1 MLRSRR
7 LAFAAAAVLV
17 GLTACGSA
25 NSSTT
30 ATKAPVVIH
39 VGASSGAG
47 GGKAES
53 PAADRMMMMQDVTFV
68 YDGAYPDLGDTAQAW
83 SLPAGATPDLARVK
97 KIAALLGAEGDIREL
112 SADQGGGWMVGAA
125 DYSTAT
131 LAVST
136 DGMSSWWFNPAP
148 TADGTATGV
157 GCAAPDSSGGGSA
170 GVDPAAP
177 APPADSV
184 VDEPRPC
191 EAPAP
196 PANVPNK
203 DQALAAATTLF
214 ADTGYDTAS
223 YEFDTYA
230 DEWSANV
237 TAYLLLDGHRSPITM
252 SVGFG
257 AEGAVSWASGNL
269 AVPVAVDGYPLVS
282 GAEAVQRLNDD
293 SGRWGWFG
301 GSPGIMYA
309 ADSGVATG
317 APSPAPVNAAT
328 EAVAPVPPD
337 TAVVDPTP
345 ISQPV
350 CDTATKCIA
359 EPGVP
364 AEPITVHLN
373 SMRLDMTSVWSE
385 DGSIWLLP
393 AYTFGST
400 DGSEYTMVAVDSS
413 YLDVPEPTPVD
424 TTPVDTVTSGIPVD
438 TVAVDTT
445 IDTTIGKGDVGPDVA
460 TAESVLVGLSLDEA
474 IKVAESNSWTVRVST
489 LDGVAQ
495 ILTADFQTNRV
506 NLAVQD
512 SMIVGVDSVG

>member
-30 ATKAPVVIH
+30 ATKSPMVIH
-39 VGASSGAG
+39 VGAASDAA

-68 YDGAYPDLGDTAQAW
+68 YDGAFPDLGDTAQAW
-83 SLPAGATPDLARVK
+83 SLPAGTAPDLARVK

-112 SADQGGGWMVGAA
+112 SADQGGGWMIGAA

-131 LAVST
+131 LTVST

-148 TADGTATGV
+148 TVDGSATGV
-157 GCAAPDSSGGGSA
+157 GCAAPDSVGGGSS
-170 GVDPAAP
+170 GVDPAA
-177 APPADSV
+177 PADSV

-196 PANVPNK
+196 PSNVPTK
-203 DQALAAATTLF
+203 DQALAAATSLF
-214 ADTGYDTAS
+214 TDMGYDTSS
-223 YEFDTYA
+223 YDFDTYA

-257 AEGAVSWASGNL
+257 AEGAISWASGNL
-269 AVPVAVDGYPLVS
+269 ATPVAVDGYPLVS
-282 GAEAVQRLNDD
+282 GDEAVQRLNDD
-293 SGRWGWFG
+293 SGRWSWFG
-301 GSPGIMYA
+301 GSPGVMFA
-309 ADSGVATG
+309 ADSGVSTG
-317 APSPAPVNAAT
+317 APEPANEAA
-328 EAVAPVPPD
+328 ESVAPVPPD
-337 TAVVDPTP
+337 TAFVDPTP

-350 CDTATKCIA
+350 CDTTTKCIA

-364 AEPITVHLN
+364 PEPITVHLN
-373 SMRLDMTSVWSE
+373 SMRLDVTSVWAE

-400 DGSEYTMVAVDSS
+400 DGGEYTMVAVDAS
-413 YLDVPEPTPVD
+413 YLDVPEPAPVD
-424 TTPVDTVTSGIPVD
+424 TTPVDTTPIATMPPVD
-438 TVAVDTT
+438 TVVGDPAVDPTGT
-445 IDTTIGKGDVGPDVA
+445 GPDVA
-460 TAESVLVGLSLDEA
+460 TAESTLVGLRLDEG
-474 IKVAESNSWTVRVST
+474 IKVAESNAWTVRVST
-489 LDGVAQ
+489 LDGVSQ

-506 NLAVQD
+506 NVAVQD